1 MLPSPEE
8 QRRFAPATQRN
19 RDPILACL
27 QRYLPP
33 EGTVL
38 EVASG
43 TGEHAVYFAPHLA
56 SRVWQPTE
64 ADPLL
69 CDSIRAWT
77 EHCPATNL
85 KPPLLLNVQ
94 DSPWPLE
101 DSPPQPPITALVNI
115 NMIHIAPWS
124 ACLALMGGA
133 GRLLPKGGV
142 LYLYG
147 PFQREGS
154 HTAPSNAEFDQH
166 LRLQDPAWGV
176 RPLEEV
182 TAAAAQEKLQLLAVE
197 SMPANNFSV
206 IFQRSG

>member
-1 MLPSPEE
+1 VIPDSEE

-27 QRYLPP
+27 QRYLPA

-43 TGEHAVYFAPHLA
+43 TGEHAVYFAPYLA
-56 SRVWQPTE
+56 PRVWQPTE

-69 CDSIRAWT
+69 IDSICAWT
-77 EHCPATNL
+77 HYCPAVNL

-94 DSPWPLE
+94 NSPWPLE
-101 DSPPQPPITALVNI
+101 DDLPHPPITALVNI

-124 ACLALMGGA
+124 ACLALMAGA
-133 GRLLPKGGV
+133 GRLLPEGGV

-147 PFQREGS
+147 PFQQHGG

-176 RPLEEV
+176 RHLEEV
-182 TAAAAQEKLQLLAVE
+182 TAAAAHEKLLLLAVE

-206 IFQRSG
+206 IFQR